1 MTRGLFISFEGIDG
15 AGKSTHID
23 RVAQGF
29 RDAGRV
35 LVLTREHGGTALS
48 EKLRQLV
55 LHDPMDAL
63 TEALLMFAA
72 RREHLVQ
79 VIEPAL
85 ARGEVVLCDRFT
97 DATFAYQGGGR
108 GFDWQVLVQ
117 LERMVQSLPQGGLRQ
132 PDLTVWFDLDPLI
145 AAERLA
151 SARIPDKFE
160 AQPTAF
166 FSAVRE
172 GYAKR
177 MAEAPARFARIDAA
191 QSLAD
196 VGHEVAAVMLPWQ
209 QRGAA

>member
-15 AGKSTHID
+15 AGKSTHIE

-35 LVLTREHGGTALS
+35 LVLTREPGGTALS
-48 EKLRQLV
+48 EKLRHLV

-85 ARGEVVLCDRFT
+85 ARGDVVLCDRFT

-108 GFDWQVLVQ
+108 GFDWQVLRQ
-117 LERMVQSLPQGGLRQ
+117 LESMVQSLPQGGMRQ
-132 PDLTVWFDLDPLI
+132 PDLTVWFDLDPRI

-151 SARIPDKFE
+151 SARLPDKFE

-166 FSAVRE
+166 FAAVRE

-177 MAEAPARFARIDAA
+177 MDAA
-191 QSLAD
+191 QS
-196 VGHEVAAVMLPWQ
+196 VAAVGEAVAAVVQAWQ
-209 QRGAA
+209 GREAP